1 MTPDVHF
8 SSPHF
13 FILHLLY
20 TAYFTFYCNS
30 FNRSYIINCRTQIQ
44 HPAGAMDLTP
54 YINLL
59 SIILVASHLCICVRV
74 LELCICICVF
84 VFVQMY
90 LSCSEHPKRHQRKLP
105 RALEKL
111 LVLRKLFLHPAEMLN
126 IALTT
131 GRHAEHWSCNQR
143 TQKCKHCKLLPA
155 DVQCSHDL
163 ISPTYY
169 IGSLWINV

>member
-44 HPAGAMDLTP
+44 HPAGAMVLTP

-59 SIILVASHLCICVRV
+59 YIIFTFVFVFVCQSCVFLFVYLYLCK
-74 LELCICICVF
+74 CICVF
-84 VFVQMY
+84 IFVY
-90 LSCSEHPKRHQRKLP
+90 LYFCIFRMEAISVVEPWSATKKCLWAINRILP
-105 RALEKL
+105 FFAQNLIN
-111 LVLRKLFLHPAEMLN
+111 LN
-126 IALTT
+126 SLNNLT
-131 GRHAEHWSCNQR
+131 
-143 TQKCKHCKLLPA
+143 
-155 DVQCSHDL
+155 
-163 ISPTYY
+163 
-169 IGSLWINV
+169 